1 MTKLSVAA
9 CKNTAVLQDGALVE
23 LELEGKDKQLVTL
36 QFDLDG
42 FDALLGRSM
51 QLIADARA
59 QKQSASG
66 LPGVPAVPAAA
77 AGAGPTADGSH
88 VLLVLKSHSG
98 TEFHFALPPHGAEQL
113 AKHIVTAVA
122 AARQTRRGQ

>member
-9 CKNTAVLQDGALVE
+9 CKNTAVLQDGTVE
-23 LELEGKDKQLVTL
+23 LELEGNDKQLVTL
-36 QFDLDG
+36 QFDLDT

-51 QLIADARA
+51 QLIADARN

-66 LPGVPAVPAAA
+66 LPGIPAVPAAA

-98 TEFHFALPPHGAEQL
+98 TEFHFALPAHGAEQL
-113 AKHIVTAVA
+113 AKHIATAVA
-122 AARQTRRGQ
+122 AARQTRQAPP